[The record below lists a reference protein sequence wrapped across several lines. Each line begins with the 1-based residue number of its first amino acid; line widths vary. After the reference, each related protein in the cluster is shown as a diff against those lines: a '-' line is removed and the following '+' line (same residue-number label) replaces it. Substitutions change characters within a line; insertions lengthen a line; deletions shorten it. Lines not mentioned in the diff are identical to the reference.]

1 MEPIMTIKND
11 QELATTE
18 INPEASENMKQLTL
32 HILLPRT
39 TSKIIRQRS
48 IDYVDSENKIEKA
61 TPSGY
66 SVKEIAAYRHG
77 KRVGD
82 EKLPK
87 KVRSFYKKQ
96 DRFIT
101 TLERLNRLH
110 SNKDSDDDDDD
121 DNDNDD
127 GDIERKG
134 QKRKKTSTEELKSKQ
149 KRINLYT
156 NLSLLVNVFLL
167 IVKIAAAFISH
178 SLSVISSVVDSA
190 VDLAS
195 SVILF
200 WATRAIKRR
209 DPFMYPQGRT
219 RLEPISIIILS
230 VIMCSAS
237 IQVISE
243 SLQTT
248 MDDVQMLRKY
258 PSNSSEY
265 VHPINMT
272 AFPVSIMGITIGLKL
287 ILFLLCSRESSE
299 TLNALAQDHRNDVFS
314 NAMALVCGILGF
326 MAKKNPIRYPSAL
339 VLTDPIGAILIS
351 VYIVITW
358 IRQAN
363 QQVKRLT
370 GHTATP
376 EFLQQITWIAFH
388 HSLLILKID
397 TVRAFH
403 FGTHFLVEVDIVL
416 PEDMSLKEAHDIGED
431 LQQKIEK
438 IPEVERAFVHLDYEF
453 YHKASD
459 EHKVV

>member
-1 MEPIMTIKND
+1 MTIKND

-18 INPEASENMKQLTL
+18 INPEASENI
-32 HILLPRT
+32 ILLPRT

-351 VYIVITW
+351 VYIVIT
-358 IRQAN
+358 
-363 QQVKRLT
+363 
-370 GHTATP
+370 
-376 EFLQQITWIAFH
+376 
-388 HSLLILKID
+388 
-397 TVRAFH
+397 
-403 FGTHFLVEVDIVL
+403 
-416 PEDMSLKEAHDIGED
+416 
-431 LQQKIEK
+431 
-438 IPEVERAFVHLDYEF
+438 
-453 YHKASD
+453 
-459 EHKVV
+459 